1 MLARKPGG
9 TSVDSQPSLTA
20 QRADGRTGLNLLVE
34 ETTRQFAVCNSCR
47 YCEGLCAVFPALERR
62 TVLEAADVSQLAN
75 LCHDCRACYDAC
87 MYTAPHEFA
96 INLPVALTAVRLENY
111 RRFVWPTRVPRLLAG
126 RTGMFSGVLA
136 AAALLIGIAVSNVGW
151 SGLVASHET
160 AASPY
165 QLVPYAILVGL
176 MAAALLFS
184 VVVSVDAGRRYWA
197 ATGRTAS
204 APGSGS
210 IAKAV
215 WEALILRYLR
225 GGGGKCYY
233 PQDDQPSDARRRLH
247 LLVVGGFGL
256 CVVSTIAA
264 AIQQDIAGEQPP
276 YPWLSVPV
284 ISGTIGGIGLLIGC
298 GGLLTLK
305 ARSSGVTSVAQM
317 TVKDYGLLTALA
329 FLALSGLAA
338 LLTRDTAAFGIVLL
352 IHLAAVILAFAS
364 APYSKLIHA
373 VFRLTALIRD
383 HAERA

>member
-1 MLARKPGG
+1 MLARKPGS
-9 TSVDSQPSLTA
+9 TPVDSQPPLTA

-34 ETTRQFAVCNSCR
+34 EATRQFAVCNSCR

-62 TVLEAADVSQLAN
+62 TVLEAADVSQLSN

-96 INLPVALTAVRLENY
+96 INLPVALTAVRLEDY
-111 RRFVWPTRVPRLLAG
+111 RRFVWPVKVPRLLAG
-126 RTGMFSGVLA
+126 RTGVFSGAIAV
-136 AAALLIGIAVSNVGW
+136 AALLVGIAVSNVGW

-165 QLVPYAILVGL
+165 QLVPYGVLVGL

-184 VVVSVDAGRRYWA
+184 VIVGIDAWRRYWG
-197 ATGRTAS
+197 ATAHAAS
-204 APGSGS
+204 APHSGS
-210 IAKAV
+210 IGRAV
-215 WEALILRYLR
+215 WDALILRYLR
-225 GGGGKCYY
+225 GGGGKCFY
-233 PQDDQPSDARRRLH
+233 PEDNQPSGARRGLH

-284 ISGTIGGIGLLIGC
+284 ISGTIGGIGLLVGC
-298 GGLLTLK
+298 AGLLMLK

-317 TVKDYGLLTALA
+317 TVKDYGLLTALT
-329 FLALSGLAA
+329 FLALSGLAV
-338 LLTRDTAAFGIVLL
+338 LLTRSTAAFGIVLL

-373 VFRLTALIRD
+373 VFRLAALIRD